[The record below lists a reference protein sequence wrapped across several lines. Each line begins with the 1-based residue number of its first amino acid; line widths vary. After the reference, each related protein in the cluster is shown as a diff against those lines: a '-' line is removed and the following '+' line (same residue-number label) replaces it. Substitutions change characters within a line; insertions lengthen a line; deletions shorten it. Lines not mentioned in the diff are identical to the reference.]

1 MRVPLVDGDILR
13 YEIGFAAEAGWHH
26 LTNDQ
31 YAIPR
36 FDFVEMILLKRLGTI
51 YEEVDGERPE
61 IFLTEGHNF
70 RDEIAVTKPYKG
82 QRTGAKPWHFSN
94 LTVYMKDVLGAK
106 SVEGIEADDAM
117 TLRHLEDPEEPTI
130 ICSRD
135 KDLKQVPGW
144 FYSWELGNQP
154 SFGPEEIDKWGSI
167 ELDRD
172 RSQTVIKGT
181 GLAFFYSQ
189 CLTGDVVDNIPGLP
203 KCGPVKAFNVLG
215 AEKPERYL
223 KVVQDEYKDV
233 YGKDADK
240 HLLEQGRLLWMT
252 RKLDANGK
260 PVLWE
265 IGMEE

>member
-1 MRVPLVDGDILR
+1 MRIPLVDGDILR

-31 YAIPR
+31 YSIPR
-36 FDFVEMILLKRLGTI
+36 FDFVEMILERRLATI

-61 IFLTEGHNF
+61 IFLTEGPTF
-70 RDEIAVTKPYKG
+70 REDIATTKPYKG
-82 QRTGAKPWHFSN
+82 QRTGVKPWHFSN
-94 LTVYMKDVLGAK
+94 LTVYLRDILGAK
-106 SVEGIEADDAM
+106 FVEGIEADDAM
-117 TLRHLEDPEEPTI
+117 TLRHLQDPEEPTI

-144 FYSWELGNQP
+144 FYSWELGKQP
-154 SFGPEEIDKWGSI
+154 SFGPEVIDKYGSI
-167 ELDRD
+167 YLDRSG
-172 RSQTVIKGT
+172 SQIQVRGT

-189 CLTGDVVDNIPGLP
+189 CLTGDVTDNIPGLP
-203 KCGPVKAFNVLG
+203 KCGPVKAFNLLDG
-215 AEKPERYL
+215 EPEKHWLRI
-223 KVVQDEYKDV
+223 VQDEYKNV

-252 RKLDANGK
+252 RKLDNKGK